1 MGRHGA
7 VKAWRVI
14 LLYLPHPL
22 QLEALVPLTWA
33 QIPVRAIALHLPG
46 STEISSQWLGT
57 NGKDFLWVLR
67 DISVSSVIP
76 VKKRKSSPQ
85 VGLKCMT

>member
-1 MGRHGA
+1 MGRYGA

-22 QLEALVPLTWA
+22 QLETLVPLTWA

-67 DISVSSVIP
+67 IISVLSVLP
-76 VKKRKSSPQ
+76 VKKGNLHP
-85 VGLKCMT
+85 GPGWF